1 MQIRVH
7 FCLTLYVRSRLDRI
21 RLSTKLTGVKVE
33 PATLSFNIDRQI
45 NIVALFLSVLVL
57 ERGFCVE
64 NIVTT
69 QVSPLVLQ
77 LWRTTSRKRPK
88 WWPRPKRSWTPGRV
102 SSVHFLGE
110 SSLTWRWENRSR
122 HQCTTTFCWQASNTV
137 HVVTIYFL
145 FVSTVEHLR
154 SMRP

>member
-64 NIVTT
+64 
-69 QVSPLVLQ
+69 
-77 LWRTTSRKRPK
+77 KYCDDA
-88 WWPRPKRSWTPGRV
+88 G
-102 SSVHFLGE
+102 FAFG
-110 SSLTWRWENRSR
+110 
-122 HQCTTTFCWQASNTV
+122 
-137 HVVTIYFL
+137 
-145 FVSTVEHLR
+145 STVMADNEQKAAQLMAEAEKKLNAGK
-154 SMRP
+154 SFFGSLFG